1 MADRDQLLSSL
12 RYQINSPRVTTM
24 GYCAAGCGQLARGAW
39 TCWQCLLAELEAK
52 GVTDAREW
60 VKHQSAANA
69 AWERMSDD

>member
-24 GYCAAGCGQLARGAW
+24 GYCAAGCGQVSRGAGV
-39 TCWQCLLAELEAK
+39 CFQCLLSELDAL

-60 VKHQSAANA
+60 VKHQSAAHA
-69 AWERMSDD
+69 AWERMTDD